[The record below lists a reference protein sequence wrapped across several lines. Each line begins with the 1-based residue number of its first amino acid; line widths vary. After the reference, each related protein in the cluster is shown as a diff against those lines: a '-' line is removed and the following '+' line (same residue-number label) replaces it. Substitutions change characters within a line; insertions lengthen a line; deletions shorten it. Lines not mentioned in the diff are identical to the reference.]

1 VRRLAIAA
9 GIGAVSAAA
18 LTLLRGS
25 RNGLPGLRR
34 LRLERGLAAV
44 RLAARG
50 GARYATSAPRL
61 FASAGEHREA
71 LRNDLALQT
80 AEDVAATLGTMKGVL
95 MKLGQM
101 ASYVDDS
108 LSPAARRTLSRLQ
121 DSVPPMSP
129 ELAAQVITE
138 ELGQPPDRAFAT
150 WDPEPIA
157 AASIG
162 QVHRAI
168 TRDGRAVAVKVQYPG
183 IAETIEADLGN
194 VALLR
199 RMLKITAPMQDV
211 DALLA
216 ELRERVTEE
225 LDYRREARNQQMFAR
240 YYAGHPTIGVPGI
253 VPELCTRRVVTSDL
267 ADGARFAE
275 LLTWSQAERDLAAE
289 TIYRFVFRSLY
300 GAQAFNGDPHPGN
313 YLFHPGGRVTFLD
326 FGLVKHFTPGELRPL
341 VAMVKHLCV
350 DNDPDG
356 FRRAMEDAGF
366 LMRGAPL
373 PTDMIVEH
381 MAVFYDTVRERGPR
395 TMTGAYASAVTRRF
409 FDFRSPLAAYVQIP
423 RSYVILQRINLGLF
437 ALLGELSATADW
449 RCIAEEIWPFVQGPP
464 CTPMGAAEAGW
475 RAGKLPREQVERPQV
490 PGRRVADEGRRGRDP
505 AGEDVELRTQCRG
518 LGVHRARAGHVPPPG
533 GQAVLQR
540 LDRGDRL
547 GRGERAVPG
556 TMHEDLA
563 EQAGAAGLVD
573 GGAVRLLVL
582 GHDQPVARG
591 VHGQHRD
598 RDPAVEGDVLDQ
610 VGLGVRAGL
619 DPRRAVQRQQVLGQA
634 QPGRP
639 VERNDFL
646 EVGGLSQVGE
656 VVHAGVPGRVA
667 TGPGLEFGPEGED
680 EREGHL
686 RTPHELVRLLG
697 GVVGGGGFGGQGGE
711 PAGRV
716 AERRDQGE
724 AGPALRGRLGLSP
737 RDLGGLQVGRGVGD
751 VDGLHRGVD
760 QLLERELRVER
771 GVPGGHA
778 AGQHAA
784 HGQRGVEPLR
794 VVLQQPGGDD
804 AAQRVPPGDRRPGLA
819 VEAAEGVQRVDLVG

>member
-1 VRRLAIAA
+1 MAGHQGRRGDGAARLGHPDVRLRRAAAADGGAADRDPPGPRRAGRGLPGRARRARGPPAGHRADAFGGQEVRARRLAVAA
-9 GIGAVSAAA
+9 GIGAVSIAA
-18 LTLLRGS
+18 LTLLRG
-25 RNGLPGLRR
+25 RRGGLPRAGK
-34 LRLERGLAAV
+34 LRLERGLATV

-50 GARYATSAPRL
+50 GARYAASAPRL

-101 ASYVDDS
+101 ASYIDDG

-121 DSVPPMSP
+121 D
-129 ELAAQVITE
+129 L
-138 ELGQPPDRAFAT
+138 AFAT

-300 GAQAFNGDPHPGN
+300 GAHAFNGDPHPGN

-326 FGLVKHFTPGELRPL
+326 FGLVKHFTSGELRPL

-395 TMTGAYASAVTRRF
+395 TMTRAYASSVTRRF

-437 ALLGELSATADW
+437 ALLGELTATADW

-475 RAGKLPREQVERPQV
+475 RAARAGAGHPDRSVRLAFDLSALPAAARPRERRLAELRDQVEGPQV
-490 PGRRVADEGRRGRDP
+490 PGRAVADEGRVGGGDL
-505 AGEDVELRTQCRG
+505 AVDGEDVELRAERRR
-518 LGVHRARAGHVPPPG
+518 LGVHRGRARHVPLPG

-540 LDRGDRL
+540 LDGGDGL

-556 TMHEDLA
+556 AVHEDLA
-563 EQAGAAGLVD
+563 EQVTVAGPVD
-573 GGAVRLLVL
+573 GAAVRLLVL
-582 GHDQPVARG
+582 RHDQPVSGG
-591 VHGQHRD
+591 VHREHRHRD
-598 RDPAVEGDVLDQ
+598 APVERDVLDQ
-610 VGLGVRAGL
+610 VELGVRVGL

-634 QPGRP
+634 EPGRL
-639 VERNDFL
+639 VKRLDLL
-646 EVGGLSQVGE
+646 EVGRLGQVGE
-656 VVHAGVPGRVA
+656 IVHAGVPGWVA
-667 TGPGLEFGPEGED
+667 PGPGLEFGPEGED

-686 RTPHELVRLLG
+686 RAPRELVRLLG
-697 GVVGGGGFGGQGGE
+697 GVVGGGGFG
-711 PAGRV
+711 
-716 AERRDQGE
+716 
-724 AGPALRGRLGLSP
+724 
-737 RDLGGLQVGRGVGD
+737 
-751 VDGLHRGVD
+751 
-760 QLLERELRVER
+760 
-771 GVPGGHA
+771 
-778 AGQHAA
+778 
-784 HGQRGVEPLR
+784 
-794 VVLQQPGGDD
+794 
-804 AAQRVPPGDRRPGLA
+804 
-819 VEAAEGVQRVDLVG
+819 